1 MVAQVPCIKWHD
13 AVGPLLTQVPH
24 PWIQPT
30 VDTDCSIRKDDQ
42 QQMEPLLVNGEGVM
56 TTWV

>member
-13 AVGPLLTQVPH
+13 TVGPLLTQVPH

-30 VDTDCSIRKDDQ
+30 MDS
-42 QQMEPLLVNGEGVM
+42 EPLDTVQTVLHKEARPAANGAFACK
-56 TTWV
+56 W